1 MNEKITL
8 QKYSTE
14 EQSAKDLIRGFWLAH
29 NDYVMPDEEAAGDL
43 AAWTDK
49 GHAFYFILKE
59 ETPVGF
65 VHLGSRGA
73 EIDWI
78 EDLFI
83 LPEYQGNGYGSQ
95 ALALAEEEVKKYSE
109 SVYLEVAARNL
120 GAMKLYHRLGYNC
133 LNTVTLRKDFQPE
146 NFEVIGR
153 EKVLECNF
161 EVKRYHNREES

>member
-1 MNEKITL
+1 MNEKIRL
-8 QKYSTE
+8 QKYNKE

-29 NDYVMPDEEAAGDL
+29 NDYVVTDEEAAEDL

-59 ETPVGF
+59 ETLVGF

-73 EIDWI
+73 EVDWI
-78 EDLFI
+78 EDLFV
-83 LPEYQGNGYGSQ
+83 LPEYQGKGYGSEAI
-95 ALALAEEEVKKYSE
+95 ALVEAEVKKYSE

-120 GAMKLYHRLGYNC
+120 GAIKLYHRLGYNC

-146 NFEVIGR
+146 NYEVIRNEDLLGYP
-153 EKVLECNF
+153 L
-161 EVKRYHNREES
+161 EVKKYIK

>member
-1 MNEKITL
+1 MNEKIRL
-8 QKYSTE
+8 QKYNKE

-29 NDYVMPDEEAAGDL
+29 NDYVMTDEEAAEDL

-59 ETPVGF
+59 ETLVGF

-73 EIDWI
+73 EVDWI
-78 EDLFI
+78 EDLFV
-83 LPEYQGNGYGSQ
+83 LPEYQGNGYGSR
-95 ALALAEEEVKKYSE
+95 AIALAEAEVKKYSE

-120 GAMKLYHRLGYNC
+120 GAIKLYHRLGYNC

-146 NFEVIGR
+146 NFEVIRDEEILGYP
-153 EKVLECNF
+153 L
-161 EVKRYHNREES
+161 EVKKYIK

>member
-29 NDYVMPDEEAAGDL
+29 NDYVMPNEEAAEDL

-65 VHLGSRGA
+65 VHLGNRGV
-73 EIDWI
+73 EVDWI

-95 ALALAEEEVKKYSE
+95 AIALVEEEVKKYSE
-109 SVYLEVAARNL
+109 SVYLEVAAQNL

-133 LNTVTLRKDFQPE
+133 LNTVTLCKDFQPE
-146 NFEVIGR
+146 NFEVIR
-153 EKVLECNF
+153 EQEILGYPL
-161 EVKRYHNREES
+161 EVKKFIK